1 MAIYEVTAP
10 AAVIALTTGTE
21 SYLYRGARFDS
32 DAVKETRLEHLEGL
46 GLVKKADESAEAV
59 EDSSGEED
67 QKSTKT
73 K

>member
-21 SYLYRGARFDS
+21 SYLYRGSRFDS
-32 DAVKETRLEHLEGL
+32 DAVKAANIEHLEGL
-46 GLVKKADESAEAV
+46 GLIAKIAEPA
-59 EDSSGEED
+59 EDSSDKED